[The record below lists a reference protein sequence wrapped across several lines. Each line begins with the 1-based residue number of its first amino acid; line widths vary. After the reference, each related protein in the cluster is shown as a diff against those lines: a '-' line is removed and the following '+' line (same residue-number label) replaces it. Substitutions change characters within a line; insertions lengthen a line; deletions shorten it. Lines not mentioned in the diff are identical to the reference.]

1 MVMQTASLSFEEI
14 NVIIDSC
21 EDIYGRC
28 CIQRKKKW
36 SLPHHNLLLSSLIK
50 KVVHFLLSRINK
62 LDRDFLYWKNLPL
75 VCPLR
80 KHVTSLLSDE
90 FLSACKDGGYREL
103 NKVYCSSLHFSCH
116 SLQVVYS
123 LHFCRKFRKSP
134 SLFKVLSPSFIF
146 KWIAVSNNAFEIW
159 RNVKLLQPFLR
170 KLFDIRF
177 SYKHCNFSR
186 PCLLV
191 KISML

>member
-36 SLPHHNLLLSSLIK
+36 SLPHHNLLLSSLIE

-75 VCPLR
+75 VWPLR

-90 FLSACKDGGYREL
+90 FLSARKDFLVSWIRSIVAPFIFPATAYRSSIRYLFFSEICK
-103 NKVYCSSLHFSCH
+103 SL
-116 SLQVVYS
+116 
-123 LHFCRKFRKSP
+123 

-146 KWIAVSNNAFEIW
+146 KWIAVANYAFEIC
-159 RNVKLLQPFLR
+159 RYVKLLQPFLR